1 MCLKAGALRVW
12 PFSCSLLRTFTRRH
26 FSLDFQPLGSI
37 FVVQKK
43 QQLLKRH
50 SRHRI
55 VKRSSRAAAS
65 LRGVIYLSV
74 LFAGKSGSPL
84 VSATRGSSGE
94 ERSNDVLFSAGSEPP
109 ASRLLQP
116 SPSECAPEIRVK
128 ARAAGSFQTSASGK
142 GGRLGLELAGPRKNS
157 LFQVFLRDSGF
168 IFFSIKR
175 KENEANHSK
184 WDWSKRLSD
193 SCAKITKFA

>member
-1 MCLKAGALRVW
+1 MFVAPNFYSSPFFSRLFNHLGRFSSSRKSNNFWSVTRVTG
-12 PFSCSLLRTFTRRH
+12 SLN
-26 FSLDFQPLGSI
+26 
-37 FVVQKK
+37 
-43 QQLLKRH
+43 
-50 SRHRI
+50 
-55 VKRSSRAAAS
+55 RSSRAAAS

-94 ERSNDVLFSAGSEPP
+94 ESSNDVLFSAGSEPP

-168 IFFSIKR
+168 IFFFY
-175 KENEANHSK
+175 KEDIIYS
-184 WDWSKRLSD
+184 
-193 SCAKITKFA
+193 

>member
-1 MCLKAGALRVW
+1 M
-12 PFSCSLLRTFTRRH
+12 
-26 FSLDFQPLGSI
+26 
-37 FVVQKK
+37 
-43 QQLLKRH
+43 
-50 SRHRI
+50 
-55 VKRSSRAAAS
+55 
-65 LRGVIYLSV
+65 IYLSV

-84 VSATRGSSGE
+84 VSSTRGSSGE
-94 ERSNDVLFSAGSEPP
+94 ESSNDVLFSAGSEPP

-175 KENEANHSK
+175 KENEANQSNNHPFK
-184 WDWSKRLSD
+184 VRLIKTFVRQLRISHQVCVKVAFLRSYD
-193 SCAKITKFA
+193 RHRQTFDKLLQPRNGGIRTLCLLSRLFSFTTKKKCLAGLCVNNCSF